1 MEISLAQDYTKLKL
15 EQTEELLRPFRR
27 IAQASAPRNG
37 WVRAIR
43 EALGMSAVQ
52 LAARLNVTRQS
63 IEDLER
69 NEVSGKI
76 TLERLNKLAGAMNC
90 RVVYA
95 LVPEQ
100 PLAAIQRDR
109 AHTIARRQLQHV
121 SHSMKLEA
129 QGVSQK
135 EEERQLKLLIQKLL
149 AGNPKRLWE

>member
-1 MEISLAQDYTKLKL
+1 LGPDYAKLKL

-27 IAQASAPRNG
+27 VAGASAPRNG

-43 EALGMSAVQ
+43 EALGMSAMQ

-69 NEVSGKI
+69 NEASGKI
-76 TLERLNKLAGAMNC
+76 TLERLTKLAGAMNC

-109 AHTIARRQLQHV
+109 AHTIARRQLQPV
-121 SHSMKLEA
+121 AHSMKLEA

-135 EEERQLKLLIQKLL
+135 EEARQLKLLIQKLL

>member
-1 MEISLAQDYTKLKL
+1 MSLAQDYTKLKL

-109 AHTIARRQLQHV
+109 AHTIARRQLQPV

-135 EEERQLKLLIQKLL
+135 AEARQLKLLIQKLL

>member
-1 MEISLAQDYTKLKL
+1 LGPDYTKLKL

-27 IAQASAPRNG
+27 VAGASAPRNG

-43 EALGMSAVQ
+43 EALGMSAMQ

-69 NEVSGKI
+69 NEASGKI
-76 TLERLNKLAGAMNC
+76 TLERLTKLAGAMNC

-109 AHTIARRQLQHV
+109 AHTIARRQLQPV
-121 SHSMKLEA
+121 AHSMKL
-129 QGVSQK
+129 
-135 EEERQLKLLIQKLL
+135 
-149 AGNPKRLWE
+149 